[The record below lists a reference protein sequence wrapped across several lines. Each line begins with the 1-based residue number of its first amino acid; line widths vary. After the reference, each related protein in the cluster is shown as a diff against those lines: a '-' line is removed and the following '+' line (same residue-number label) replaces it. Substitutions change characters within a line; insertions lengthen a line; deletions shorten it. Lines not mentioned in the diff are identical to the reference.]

1 MAALGGLAAGL
12 GSSFLLPLILKWLA
26 RSKMMQKIPG
36 GVASGME
43 KVGGHHLTGLGGF
56 FGGEMAYQ
64 ALTQP
69 GEVAQVRTADPNQIS
84 YEQIL
89 QDLQPQG
96 PTGMGGPEDL
106 QRIMEDQRIQG
117 LL

>member
-26 RSKMMQKIPG
+26 RSKMMSKAP
-36 GVASGME
+36 GVASGLG
-43 KVGGHHLTGLGGF
+43 KVGGHSMTGLGGF
-56 FGGEMAYQ
+56 FGGEMAYN

-89 QDLQPQG
+89 QDLSPA
-96 PTGMGGPEDL
+96 PSGMSGPEDL